1 MRIKKILPGL
11 KKTLDKL
18 ERVCY
23 NKTIEKEVKKMQEL
37 KISEGVTLIASAETC
52 AAAADA
58 VWWEEESSL
67 RLAHFNKWVEA
78 YAEAY
83 YKALRQA

>member
-1 MRIKKILPGL
+1 
-11 KKTLDKL
+11 
-18 ERVCY
+18 
-23 NKTIEKEVKKMQEL
+23 MQEL
-37 KISEGVTLIASAETC
+37 KISEGVTLIACAETC